1 MKTNNINKIVQCIIE
16 DCKENNIK
24 PYIIA
29 FALSFGRAPNEKF
42 DTPCLIVSIA
52 TEEEILDMKKD
63 KELIWN
69 QAEYENQDV
78 AFECIDKYYCEIN
91 QKNFLVEHSYE
102 FYIKLLVDAKKDILD
117 YFHKN
122 SSFKPLVYVQEITM
136 DADAVININFNKKE
150 IIKLKENK
158 LC

>member
-16 DCKENNIK
+16 NCKENNIK

-29 FALSFGRAPNEKF
+29 FALSFGRMPNEKF
-42 DTPCLIVSIA
+42 DTPSLLISIA
-52 TEEEILDMKKD
+52 TEEEILDMKED

-102 FYIKLLVDAKKDILD
+102 FYIKLLVDEKKDILD

-122 SSFKPLVYVQEITM
+122 SSFKPLIYVQEVTM
-136 DADAVININFNKKE
+136 DAE
-150 IIKLKENK
+150 S
-158 LC
+158 